1 MVNKVILISQNS
13 NEFQS
18 CQCLIRF
25 IVQSK
30 FHIPWVCCKYKKL
43 IMTFEKHVMWKIE
56 MQIQTHMNI
65 PFQIKNNIHHRNK
78 LILIS
83 DEVEHV

>member
-1 MVNKVILISQNS
+1 MVKTAILISRNS

-18 CQCLIRF
+18 CQCLVEF
-25 IVQSK
+25 IVQSR
-30 FHIPWVCCKYKKL
+30 FHIPCSCCKYKKL
-43 IMTFEKHVMWKIE
+43 IMTFEKHVMLKTE
-56 MQIQTHMNI
+56 MKIQTYMNI